1 MWRETRP
8 IWTIIRYTSLAV
20 ILVVGGALLWLYINS
35 LNVQP
40 PPAAPLVILP
50 TQTRATRIV
59 IPPTAWETPTP
70 RPRQPTWTPY
80 GNPTGTDTLAPTG
93 TTTATLSFTLTPTS
107 ATTLTRTP
115 TVLMT
120 RTKTKTTGPT
130 RITSPTPTHNPI
142 LVNQTIIFGGLAN
155 KTYGASP
162 FAVSATASSGLAVS
176 FSTSGNCS
184 NTGST
189 ISITDAGSCT
199 VTASQGGGSGYNPAA
214 DVLQSFTIYKAVAS
228 CSVTGYSVTYDTHPH
243 KASGTCTGVFSEVLS
258 GLDLT
263 NTVHTNVSDD
273 FSGDSWSY
281 PGNADYNSAS
291 GPVSDTISMAN
302 GCNIVGWSGTYDG
315 NSHGASGSCVGAGT
329 LDLGAS
335 YTDVSGGSASW
346 TYTGDA
352 NSDADFGAVMI
363 TINPANPNCSVNGYT
378 VTGDGTT
385 SFTATGSCTGPGNL
399 DLNGTTHTDPGEWD
413 DPWTFTSSSGNYTN
427 DSGSVH
433 DIIQ

>member
-1 MWRETRP
+1 MPAGFRGPGLRTSSPRLTPALALWLILP
-8 IWTIIRYTSLAV
+8 FFALVIFGIWGYQIISASQTGIGPDPLRLPSHVDITPSPTFSVSMTGPFSTSQSGLLQAT
-20 ILVVGGALLWLYINS
+20 GGALTSTPI
-35 LNVQP
+35 
-40 PPAAPLVILP
+40 
-50 TQTRATRIV
+50 RA
-59 IPPTAWETPTP
+59 
-70 RPRQPTWTPY
+70 
-80 GNPTGTDTLAPTG
+80 
-93 TTTATLSFTLTPTS
+93 
-107 ATTLTRTP
+107 RTP